1 MRKNVFRA
9 KGLTLLLTAALLVP
23 QMSGVSADAK
33 AKKPKLSRTKVSV
46 TVGKTK
52 KVTVKN
58 AKKVTWKV
66 TKKAAKIVK
75 LTKKSKKGATI
86 KGLKKGTAK
95 ISVQMKNG
103 KKKVKKTITVKV
115 SSAKKVVVTAEP
127 AKTTNKPT
135 NGKRANSDT
144 DCNINNRT
152 VGNAYCNADRRT
164 VGRANFNTD
173 TNATSGSW

>member
-33 AKKPKLSRTKVSV
+33 AKKPKLSTTKVSV

-103 KKKVKKTITVKV
+103 KKKVKKTLTVKV
-115 SSAKKVVVTAEP
+115 SSAKKLLLP
-127 AKTTNKPT
+127 QNRLRLQTNRQTVQRMVQQK
-135 NGKRANSDT
+135 
-144 DCNINNRT
+144 NR
-152 VGNAYCNADRRT
+152 
-164 VGRANFNTD
+164 
-173 TNATSGSW
+173 

>member
-58 AKKVTWKV
+58 GKESY
-66 TKKAAKIVK
+66 
-75 LTKKSKKGATI
+75 LESNKKS
-86 KGLKKGTAK
+86 
-95 ISVQMKNG
+95 SQN
-103 KKKVKKTITVKV
+103 
-115 SSAKKVVVTAEP
+115 
-127 AKTTNKPT
+127 
-135 NGKRANSDT
+135 
-144 DCNINNRT
+144 C
-152 VGNAYCNADRRT
+152 
-164 VGRANFNTD
+164 
-173 TNATSGSW
+173 

>member
-103 KKKVKKTITVKV
+103 KKKVK
-115 SSAKKVVVTAEP
+115 
-127 AKTTNKPT
+127 
-135 NGKRANSDT
+135 
-144 DCNINNRT
+144 
-152 VGNAYCNADRRT
+152 RRL
-164 VGRANFNTD
+164 R
-173 TNATSGSW
+173 

>member
-86 KGLKKGTAK
+86 KGLKNEEWKEKSEKDDYGESK
-95 ISVQMKNG
+95 QCQKS
-103 KKKVKKTITVKV
+103 
-115 SSAKKVVVTAEP
+115 
-127 AKTTNKPT
+127 
-135 NGKRANSDT
+135 
-144 DCNINNRT
+144 CC
-152 VGNAYCNADRRT
+152 YRRT
-164 VGRANFNTD
+164 G
-173 TNATSGSW
+173 

>member
-75 LTKKSKKGATI
+75 LTMKSKKGATI

-95 ISVQMKNG
+95 
-103 KKKVKKTITVKV
+103 
-115 SSAKKVVVTAEP
+115 TAP
-127 AKTTNKPT
+127 
-135 NGKRANSDT
+135 
-144 DCNINNRT
+144 
-152 VGNAYCNADRRT
+152 
-164 VGRANFNTD
+164 F
-173 TNATSGSW
+173 

>member
-9 KGLTLLLTAALLVP
+9 KGLALLLTAALLVP

-66 TKKAAKIVK
+66 
-75 LTKKSKKGATI
+75 
-86 KGLKKGTAK
+86 
-95 ISVQMKNG
+95 
-103 KKKVKKTITVKV
+103 
-115 SSAKKVVVTAEP
+115 AKKQP
-127 AKTTNKPT
+127 KLLNSQRNP
-135 NGKRANSDT
+135 KREQQLK
-144 DCNINNRT
+144 
-152 VGNAYCNADRRT
+152 V
-164 VGRANFNTD
+164 
-173 TNATSGSW
+173 

>member
-1 MRKNVFRA
+1 MKRNVAKTSHA
-9 KGLTLLLTAALLVP
+9 KGLALLLAAGMLVS

-52 KVTVKN
+52 RVTVKN

-66 TKKAAKIVK
+66 TKKAAQIVK

-115 SSAKKVVVTAEP
+115 SSAKKVVVPAEP
-127 AKTTNKPT
+127 AKTTQKPANGST
-135 NGKRANSDT
+135 NGPTKEPVKEPTAWHRHWD
-144 DCNINNRT
+144 
-152 VGNAYCNADRRT
+152 
-164 VGRANFNTD
+164 
-173 TNATSGSW
+173 

>member
-66 TKKAAKIVK
+66 TKKSSQK
-75 LTKKSKKGATI
+75 LLNSQRNPKREQQ
-86 KGLKKGTAK
+86 LK
-95 ISVQMKNG
+95 V
-103 KKKVKKTITVKV
+103 
-115 SSAKKVVVTAEP
+115 
-127 AKTTNKPT
+127 
-135 NGKRANSDT
+135 
-144 DCNINNRT
+144 
-152 VGNAYCNADRRT
+152 
-164 VGRANFNTD
+164 
-173 TNATSGSW
+173 